1 MSLRQL
7 CIKMPRICLSLSLAL
22 RTLPDNTAE
31 RRQPTNQRT
40 KQTNKAIWISY
51 VTYVRMP
58 YAHIYRP
65 HSYQDQQY
73 MTNTYVLV
81 VKGFLCPSRN
91 SSSPGNNLHC
101 VSGYRSRHS
110 NTVCPGWERSSRL
123 ADQGSTY
130 WLDLHSTN
138 PAGLN
143 SRALHLLPSVSAV
156 LQS

>member
-1 MSLRQL
+1 
-7 CIKMPRICLSLSLAL
+7 
-22 RTLPDNTAE
+22 
-31 RRQPTNQRT
+31 
-40 KQTNKAIWISY
+40 
-51 VTYVRMP
+51 
-58 YAHIYRP
+58 
-65 HSYQDQQY
+65 

-156 LQS
+156 LQSWPSTVHSTFCEYNNSTEWLSCTLTYLTRGLPETWGAPGWLKADSHYTSRFHSVAKRRRSVKLSHV